1 MTSLP
6 TQLRVAIDAAL
17 GTLPF
22 SRLQRIVDE
31 MLPAYRD
38 GESAPPII
46 DSEAK
51 AIAYAVYRLPGSFA
65 AVSRVLQEARAT
77 VSGFDPA
84 SMVDVGGGSGAAAWA
99 AAGALPALGRITV
112 LDRSRA
118 ALDLGEQLAAAGPE
132 ALAEAE
138 WKQHRAGSPL
148 PSADLAL
155 ASYLLGELTPTDRS
169 SLVRDMAAAATT
181 VAIVEPGTTAG
192 YRRVIEAR
200 EALIESGMSIAAP
213 CPHESRCPL
222 LGEDWCHFSVRF
234 ERSPELRRLKRAEH
248 GYEDEKFSYVVGTRL
263 PVERPPARVI
273 RHPQYRGKM
282 VALELCRADG
292 TAAASVVTKSQGDPY
307 RRARAIHWGDPWP

>member
-6 TQLRVAIDAAL
+6 AELQAGIRAAL
-17 GTLPF
+17 DTVPF
-22 SRLQRIVDE
+22 SRLQGIVDE
-31 MLPAYRD
+31 MLAAYRD

-51 AIAYAVYRLPGSFA
+51 AIAYAVYRLPGTFV
-65 AVSRVLQEARAT
+65 AVSRVLRGAAAT
-77 VSGFDPA
+77 VSGLDPA

-99 AAGALPALGRITV
+99 AAGALPSLGRITV

-118 ALDLGEQLAAAGPE
+118 AIDLGERLAAAGPE
-132 ALAEAE
+132 PMAKAE
-138 WKQHRAGSPL
+138 WRQHLAGSSL
-148 PSADLAL
+148 PGADLAV
-155 ASYLLGELTPTDRS
+155 AAYLLGELAPAARS
-169 SLVRDMAAAATT
+169 SLVKDMAAAAAT
-181 VAIVEPGTTAG
+181 VAVVEPGTTAG
-192 YRRVIEAR
+192 YRRIIEAR
-200 EALIESGMSIAAP
+200 DVLIGSGMSIAAP

-263 PVERPPARVI
+263 PIARPPSRVI

-282 VALELCRADG
+282 VTLELCRADG
-292 TAAASVVTKSQGDPY
+292 TAAERVVTKSQRDTY
-307 RRARAIHWGDPWP
+307 RRARTVRWGDPWP

>member
-1 MTSLP
+1 LTSLP
-6 TQLRVAIDAAL
+6 TELRVGIQAAL
-17 GTLPF
+17 DAVPF
-22 SRLQRIVDE
+22 SRLQTIVDE

-38 GESAPPII
+38 GESAPPTI

-51 AIAYAVYRLPGSFA
+51 AIAYAVYRLPGTFA
-65 AVSRVLQEARAT
+65 AVSRVLQEARTT
-77 VSGFDPA
+77 VSGLDPA

-118 ALDLGEQLAAAGPE
+118 ALGLGKRLAATGPE
-132 ALAEAE
+132 PVAEAE
-138 WKQHRAGSPL
+138 WKQHVAGYSL
-148 PSADLAL
+148 PSADLAV
-155 ASYLLGELTPTDRS
+155 AAYLLGELAPADRP
-169 SLVRDMAAAATT
+169 SLVRDMAAAAPT
-181 VAIVEPGTTAG
+181 VAIVEPGTTTG

-200 EALIESGMSIAAP
+200 GVLIESGMSIAAP

-282 VALELCRADG
+282 VTLELCRADG
-292 TAAASVVTKSQGDPY
+292 TAATSVVTKSQGDQY
-307 RRARAIHWGDPWP
+307 RRARTVRWGDPWP